1 MSEILSMLHRLEKQM
16 TELTQEV
23 AIIRQDR
30 TAKDAYSI
38 SEAAAMT
45 KRQGARPY
53 SEWYLRE
60 GCRKGLIR
68 GAYKPARQQGW
79 RIPHDAL
86 RRILVDGMP
95 VEQA

>member
-1 MSEILSMLHRLEKQM
+1 MSDMLSMLRRLERQM

-30 TAKDAYSI
+30 MTKEAYSI
-38 SEAAAMT
+38 NEAAAMT
-45 KRQGARPY
+45 KRQGARSY
-53 SEWYLRE
+53 SPWYLRDA
-60 GCRKGLIR
+60 CRKGLIR
-68 GAYKPARQQGW
+68 GAYKPRPNQGW